1 MARLFEDLTDDSER
15 FWNESAGYVLVFK
28 MPLINNADDEEGA
41 NARKG
46 RQSCLEMIKF
56 LKEEIQKDDSA
67 IEIDD
72 KSKYKK
78 DGNEYTFLKCSW
90 RFSCKPFKTTAK
102 VVTPALRV
110 RASGR
115 VLPSPASC
123 LGRPSERTGC
133 DRYNFWRCTALP
145 GRSSTQMI

>member
-78 DGNEYTFLKCSW
+78 DGHEYTFLKCSW

-102 VVTPALRV
+102 SVTPVLRV
-110 RASGR
+110 RATGGGCQVPPPALVALLRERAATGTTSGDVR
-115 VLPSPASC
+115 RC
-123 LGRPSERTGC
+123 LGEVPPR
-133 DRYNFWRCTALP
+133 
-145 GRSSTQMI
+145 